1 MTRRLRLGW
10 GLAIAALASL
20 AALSVWYGGRA
31 ALADAGALRAT
42 GLVKEWQAGRGPAFS
57 PALWLK
63 TRDSLRQAAAMTPGN
78 ASLFD
83 GLGYLHGSRAQGLG
97 NPVPDTPLWTYRH
110 DLLRRAIESYRT
122 ATRLRPTFPYSWTN
136 LALVKLMQGEQDNE
150 LWLAFDKGM
159 QYGSRD
165 VSVQPLL
172 ALIAFAQW
180 VDLTV
185 ERQARVAA
193 MVASASALV
202 RSDLLDL
209 AAQSG
214 VTLPTSAAL

>member
-1 MTRRLRLGW
+1 
-10 GLAIAALASL
+10 
-20 AALSVWYGGRA
+20 
-31 ALADAGALRAT
+31 
-42 GLVKEWQAGRGPAFS
+42 
-57 PALWLK
+57 
-63 TRDSLRQAAAMTPGN
+63 
-78 ASLFD
+78 
-83 GLGYLHGSRAQGLG
+83 
-97 NPVPDTPLWTYRH
+97 
-110 DLLRRAIESYRT
+110 
-122 ATRLRPTFPYSWTN
+122 
-136 LALVKLMQGEQDNE
+136 MQGEQDNE